1 MSLFSPYIEGG
12 DEVFTREARRNILAT
27 SRIDLVSDLIVLRS
41 GSEGLIY
48 QHPERTTVADS
59 ANDPAA
65 GDYTTGFI
73 NCTGGGADTWTLP
86 TGAALAD
93 AMPGSAVSVGDMI
106 RCVILNDSGGAIT
119 LEAGASGSTI
129 TNATSDLT
137 VEDGQLAE
145 LLFVF
150 DGATDG
156 SETYTVLLNKSA

>member
-12 DEVFTREARRNILAT
+12 DEVFTRAARICELAT
-27 SRIDLVSDLIVLRS
+27 SRLDLVSDLIVLRS

-48 QHPERTTVADS
+48 QHPEQTTVADS

-86 TGAALAD
+86 TGAAMAD

-106 RCVILNDSGGAIT
+106 NCVILNDSGGTLT

-129 TNATSDLT
+129 TNVDGDL
-137 VEDGQLAE
+137 DIANGALAH
-145 LLFVF
+145 LKFVF

-156 SETYTVLLNKSA
+156 SETYTVLLTKA